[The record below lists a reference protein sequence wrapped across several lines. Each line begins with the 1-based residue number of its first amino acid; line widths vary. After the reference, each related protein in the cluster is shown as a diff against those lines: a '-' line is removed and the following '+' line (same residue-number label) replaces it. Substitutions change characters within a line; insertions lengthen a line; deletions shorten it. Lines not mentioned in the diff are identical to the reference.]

1 MNTPKERFLVSGVSK
16 QFSALVAAPAFEIGC
31 DYALL
36 QFMSELPPNRLPNLP
51 IDPCTGLDANA
62 QLAGARR
69 FIDILKTLHEPVK
82 EPTPVKQERLHY

>member
-36 QFMSELPPNRLPNLP
+36 QFMSELPPNKSPGMA

-62 QLAGARR
+62 QVQGARR
-69 FIDILKTLHEPVK
+69 LIDILKTLHEPIK
-82 EPTPVKQERLHY
+82 EPTPIKQEHLHY